1 MKKPKPFRESD
12 EAHFRRIVRASI
24 RKGPFTAGQRDITL
38 ALFDHWFHHKAK
50 NGGIIHPGRER
61 LAKKSGKTEKTV
73 TRTLAMLRAAGIIFP
88 VECDRG
94 QGRKA
99 TRYKVN
105 FIALFTLC
113 GDGWV
118 EFFMKNVP
126 PLYAKMSHQMA
137 GQNVPQIYIPSERPL
152 SNNRKPQ
159 GDAS

>member
-61 LAKKSGKTEKTV
+61 LAKKSGKTVITV
-73 TRTLAMLRAAGIIFP
+73 ARTLAMLRAAGVIFP

-105 FIALFTLC
+105 VIALFTLC
-113 GDGWV
+113 GEGWV
-118 EFFMKNVP
+118 DFFVKNVP
-126 PLYAKMSHQMA
+126 SHYTKIASKMIHQKVAK
-137 GQNVPQIYIPSERPL
+137 
-152 SNNRKPQ
+152 
-159 GDAS
+159 